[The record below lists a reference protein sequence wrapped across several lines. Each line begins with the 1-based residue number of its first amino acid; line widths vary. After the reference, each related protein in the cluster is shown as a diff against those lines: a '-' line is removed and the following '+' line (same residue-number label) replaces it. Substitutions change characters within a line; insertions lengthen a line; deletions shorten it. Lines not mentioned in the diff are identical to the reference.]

1 MPLNLDDSKFVTF
14 LATMWYIWKAR
25 NERKYQ
31 GKKWTPIQVHHAVAA
46 FISTQPQQEPHNS
59 TPISDDDQATPSQQ
73 QLVGT
78 SFLLSTGPT
87 NNATPLQTNSFR
99 TTQPALIEGIR
110 CYTDASTS
118 PDQATHSFRPAGL
131 GIFFLIPQE
140 QAARSIFIKA
150 TVADV
155 HSVFMAEAAALAL
168 AATIAQTHHCRIWGS
183 KNKNFSTA

>member
-1 MPLNLDDSKFVTF
+1 
-14 LATMWYIWKAR
+14 
-25 NERKYQ
+25 
-31 GKKWTPIQVHHAVAA
+31 VHHAVAA
-46 FISTQPQQEPHNS
+46 FLSTKPQQEPHNS
-59 TPISDDDQATPSQQ
+59 THISDDDQAAPSQQ

-140 QAARSIFIKA
+140 QAARSIFMKA

-168 AATIAQTHHCRIWGS
+168 AATIAQALHFPNVTFLS
-183 KNKNFSTA
+183 DSQ